1 MKKTILYILPA
12 LLYFT
17 LAGCTKFVDK
27 GLPDQFD
34 DNDFWTSEDKIRTY
48 SWEYYNMFTGFGNGS
63 GTGDFYFTSFT
74 DDQAAPT
81 FANYAVSAPAT
92 ASDWDWKYIRKAN
105 IMLERID
112 QAPISD
118 EAKNHWKGIAR
129 FFRAFRYFQLV
140 QAYGD
145 VPWIGR
151 SMDISE
157 TGLIYKPRDSRVLV
171 MDSVLADI
179 NFAADNLRTKDNTN
193 NVNYTNAVNK
203 DVALALKSR
212 IGLYE
217 GTYRKYHTELGLTG
231 ADKFLREAKDACTRL
246 FTAGYALSD
255 DYQAIFNSIDLSAGP
270 AAKEVLLFK
279 RYVPGILTHSVVGFT
294 TGTTQMR
301 GLTKSAVDAYLC
313 DDGLPIS
320 LSPKYMGDDGI
331 KNIRANRDKR
341 LLITIDTFLCYN
353 GSLVGGLSS
362 STGYRPSKYL
372 QPKIANERSPY
383 NDTDAPLF
391 WMAEVYLNYAEACA
405 ELDQLGVAPITQ
417 ADLDNS
423 INRLRV
429 RAGLPNLQLNGVQ
442 GVAVNGTP
450 YVDPEKDAD
459 VTSLIWEIRRER
471 RVELMMDGFR
481 YQDIL
486 RWKKGYYMDSE
497 KNPDI
502 FLGAKVPDNGK
513 VLRNADGYIMPY
525 KAGTKR
531 TFIDPKHYLS
541 PIPTGQIALYPEG
554 GLVQNPGW

>member
-1 MKKTILYILPA
+1 MKKTILFILPA
-12 LLYFT
+12 LLYLA

-27 GLPDQFD
+27 GLPDTFD
-34 DNDFWTSEDKIRTY
+34 DNDFWTTEDKIKAY
-48 SWEYYNMFTGFGNGS
+48 SWEFYNMFTGFGNGS

-81 FANYAVSAPAT
+81 FANYAVSAPA
-92 ASDWDWKYIRKAN
+92 SSSEWDFAFIRKAN

-118 EAKNHWKGIAR
+118 EAKNHWKGVAR
-129 FFRAFRYFQLV
+129 FFRALRYFQLV
-140 QAYGD
+140 QAYGN

-157 TGLIYKPRDSRVLV
+157 TGMIYKPRDSRVLV

-179 NFAADNLRTKDNTN
+179 DFAAANLRAKDNVN
-193 NVNYTNAVNK
+193 NINTINNH
-203 DVALALKSR
+203 VALALKSR
-212 IGLYE
+212 LCLYE
-217 GTYRKYHTELGLTG
+217 GTYRKYHTELGLAG
-231 ADKFLREAKDACTRL
+231 ADKFLLQAKNASEQL
-246 FTAGYALSD
+246 FTAGFVLSE
-255 DYQAIFNSIDLSAGP
+255 DYQAVFNSIDLSTGP
-270 AAKEVLLFK
+270 AVKEVLLFK
-279 RYVPGILTHSVVGFT
+279 RYVPGVLTHSVIGFT
-294 TGTTQMR
+294 TGSTQMR

-313 DDGLPIS
+313 NDGLPIS
-320 LSPKYMGDDGI
+320 LSPKYMGDDNI
-331 KNIRANRDKR
+331 KNQRANRDKR
-341 LLITIDTFLCYN
+341 MLITVDTFLCYN
-353 GSLVGGLSS
+353 GSLVNGLSS

-372 QPKIANERSPY
+372 QPKVANERSPY

-391 WMAEVYLNYAEACA
+391 WYAEVLLNYAEACA
-405 ELDQLGVAPITQ
+405 ELDQLGAYTISQ

-423 INRLRV
+423 INKLRD
-429 RAGLPNLQLNGVQ
+429 RAGVPHLQLNGVQ

-450 YVDPEKDAD
+450 YTDTKKDAD
-459 VTSLIWEIRRER
+459 VTSLVWEIRRER

-531 TFIDPKHYLS
+531 TFIDPRHYLS

>member
-1 MKKTILYILPA
+1 MKKNILYILPV
-12 LLYFT
+12 LLYFALT
-17 LAGCTKFVDK
+17 GCTKFVDK
-27 GLPDQFD
+27 GLPDTFD
-34 DNDFWTSEDKIRTY
+34 DSEFWTTEDKIKTY
-48 SWEYYNMFTGFGNGS
+48 SWEFYNMFTGFGNGS

-81 FANYAVSAPAT
+81 FANYAVSAPASS
-92 ASDWDWKYIRKAN
+92 ADWDWKYIRKAN
-105 IMLERID
+105 IMLERII

-118 EAKNHWKGIAR
+118 EAKNHWKGVAR
-129 FFRAFRYFQLV
+129 FFRALRYFQLV
-140 QAYGD
+140 QAYGN

-157 TGLIYKPRDSRVLV
+157 TGMIYKPRDSRVLV
-171 MDSVLADI
+171 MDSILADI
-179 NFAADNLRTKDNTN
+179 DFAAANLRPKDNVN
-193 NVNYTNAVNK
+193 NINTVNNH
-203 DVALALKSR
+203 VALALKSR
-212 IGLYE
+212 LCLYE
-217 GTYRKYHTELGLTG
+217 GSYRKYHTELGLAG
-231 ADKFLREAKDACTRL
+231 ADKFLLQAKNASEQL
-246 FTAGYALSD
+246 FTAGFVLSE
-255 DYQAIFNSIDLSAGP
+255 DYQAVFNSIDLSTGP
-270 AAKEVLLFK
+270 AVKEVLLFK
-279 RYVPGILTHSVVGFT
+279 RYVPGVLTHSVIGFT
-294 TGTTQMR
+294 TGSTQMR

-313 DDGLPIS
+313 NDGLPIS
-320 LSPKYMGDDGI
+320 LSPKYMGDDNV
-331 KNIRANRDKR
+331 KNLRANRDKR
-341 LLITIDTFLCYN
+341 MLITVDTFLCYN
-353 GSLVGGLSS
+353 GSLVNGLSS

-372 QPKIANERSPY
+372 QPKVANERSPY

-391 WMAEVYLNYAEACA
+391 WYAEVLLNYAEACA
-405 ELDQLGVAPITQ
+405 ELDQLGAYTISQ

-423 INRLRV
+423 INKLRD
-429 RAGLPNLQLNGVQ
+429 RAGVPHLQLNGVQ

-450 YVDPEKDAD
+450 YTDTKKDAD
-459 VTSLIWEIRRER
+459 VTSLVWEIRRER

-531 TFIDPKHYLS
+531 TFIDPRHYLS
-541 PIPTGQIALYPEG
+541 PIPTGQIALYPDG

>member
-1 MKKTILYILPA
+1 MKKNILYILPV
-12 LLYFT
+12 LLYFALT
-17 LAGCTKFVDK
+17 GCTKFVDK
-27 GLPDQFD
+27 GLPDTFD
-34 DNDFWTSEDKIRTY
+34 DSEFWTTEDKIKTY
-48 SWEYYNMFTGFGNGS
+48 SWEFYNMFTGFGNGS

-81 FANYAVSAPAT
+81 FANYAVSAPASS
-92 ASDWDWKYIRKAN
+92 ADWDWKYIRKAN
-105 IMLERID
+105 IMLERII

-118 EAKNHWKGIAR
+118 EAKNHWKGVAR
-129 FFRAFRYFQLV
+129 FFRALRYFQLV
-140 QAYGD
+140 QAYGN

-157 TGLIYKPRDSRVLV
+157 TGMIYKPRDSRVLV
-171 MDSVLADI
+171 MDSILADI
-179 NFAADNLRTKDNTN
+179 DFAAANLRPKDNVN
-193 NVNYTNAVNK
+193 NINTVNNH
-203 DVALALKSR
+203 VALALKSR
-212 IGLYE
+212 LCLYE
-217 GTYRKYHTELGLTG
+217 GSYRKYHTELGLAG
-231 ADKFLREAKDACTRL
+231 ADKFLLQAKDACAKL
-246 FTAGYALSD
+246 FTAGYKLSE
-255 DYQAIFNSIDLSAGP
+255 DYQAVFNSIDLSSG
-270 AAKEVLLFK
+270 AAAQEVLLFK
-279 RYVPGILTHSVVGFT
+279 RYVPGVLTHSVVGFT
-294 TGTTQMR
+294 TGSTQMR
-301 GLTKSAVDAYLC
+301 GLTKSAVEAYLC

-320 LSPKYMGDDGI
+320 LSPRYMGNDSI
-331 KNIRANRDKR
+331 QVLRANRDKR

-353 GSLVGGLSS
+353 GKLVNGLSS

-391 WMAEVYLNYAEACA
+391 WYAEVLLNYAEACA
-405 ELDQLGVAPITQ
+405 ELDQLGAYTISQ

-423 INRLRV
+423 INKLRD
-429 RAGLPNLQLNGVQ
+429 RAGVPHLQLNGVQ

-450 YVDPEKDAD
+450 YTDTKKDAD
-459 VTSLIWEIRRER
+459 VTSLVWEIRRER

-531 TFIDPKHYLS
+531 TFIDPRHYLS
-541 PIPTGQIALYPEG
+541 PIPTGQIALYPDG

>member
-12 LLYFT
+12 LLYFG
-17 LAGCTKFVDK
+17 LAGCTKFIDK
-27 GLPDQFD
+27 GLPDTFD
-34 DNDFWTSEDKIRTY
+34 DTDFWTSEDKIRTY

-92 ASDWDWKYIRKAN
+92 AAEWDWKYIRNAN
-105 IMLERID
+105 IMLERIN
-112 QAPISD
+112 QAPIPD

-129 FFRAFRYFQLV
+129 FFRAFRYFQMV

-151 SMDISE
+151 SLDISE
-157 TGLIYKPRDSRVLV
+157 TGEIYKPRDSRVLV

-179 NFAADNLRTKDNTN
+179 NFAADNLRTNDNSNT
-193 NVNYTNAVNK
+193 VNK

-231 ADKFLREAKDACTRL
+231 ADKFLTQAKDAGTKL
-246 FTAGYALSD
+246 LTAGYVLSE
-255 DYQAIFNSIDLSAGP
+255 DYQALFNTIDLSSRP

-301 GLTKSAVDAYLC
+301 GMTKSAVDAYLC
-313 DDGLPIS
+313 NDGLPIS

-341 LLITIDTFLCYN
+341 MLITVDTFLCYN
-353 GSLVGGLSS
+353 GSLVNGLSS

-391 WMAEVYLNYAEACA
+391 WLAEVYLNYAEACA
-405 ELDQLGVAPITQ
+405 ELDQLGSAPITQ

-423 INRLRV
+423 INKLRD
-429 RAGLPNLQLNGVQ
+429 RAGMPHLQLNGIQ
-442 GVAVNGTP
+442 GVAVNGAP
-450 YVDPEKDAD
+450 YTDPKKDAD
-459 VTSLIWEIRRER
+459 VTSLVWEIRRER

-486 RWKKGYYMDSE
+486 RWKKGEYMDSD

-502 FLGAKVPDNGK
+502 FLGAKVPANSQIK
-513 VLRNADGYIMPY
+513 RNAQGYLIVY
-525 KAGTKR
+525 YSGSKR
-531 TFIDPKHYLS
+531 NFI
-541 PIPTGQIALYPEG
+541 
-554 GLVQNPGW
+554 

>member
-1 MKKTILYILPA
+1 MKKTILFILPA
-12 LLYFT
+12 LLYLA

-27 GLPDQFD
+27 GLPDTFD
-34 DNDFWTSEDKIRTY
+34 DNDFWTTEDKIKTY
-48 SWEYYNMFTGFGNGS
+48 SWEFYNMFTGFGNGS

-81 FANYAVSAPAT
+81 FANYAVSAPA
-92 ASDWDWKYIRKAN
+92 SSSEWDFAFIRKAN

-118 EAKNHWKGIAR
+118 EAKNHWKGVAR
-129 FFRAFRYFQLV
+129 FFRALRYFQLV
-140 QAYGD
+140 QAYGN

-157 TGLIYKPRDSRVLV
+157 TGMIYKPRDSRVLV

-179 NFAADNLRTKDNTN
+179 DFAAANLRPKDNVN
-193 NVNYTNAVNK
+193 NINTVNNH
-203 DVALALKSR
+203 VALALKSR
-212 IGLYE
+212 LCLYE
-217 GTYRKYHTELGLTG
+217 GTYRKYHTELGLAG
-231 ADKFLREAKDACTRL
+231 ADKFLLQAKNASEQL
-246 FTAGYALSD
+246 FTAGFVLSE
-255 DYQAIFNSIDLSAGP
+255 DYQAVFNSIDLSTGP
-270 AAKEVLLFK
+270 AVKEVLLFK
-279 RYVPGILTHSVVGFT
+279 RYVPGVLTHSVIGFT
-294 TGTTQMR
+294 TGSTQMR

-313 DDGLPIS
+313 NDGLPIS
-320 LSPKYMGDDGI
+320 LSPKYMGDDNI
-331 KNIRANRDKR
+331 KNQRANRDKR
-341 LLITIDTFLCYN
+341 MLITIDTFLCYN
-353 GSLVGGLSS
+353 GSLVNGLSS

-372 QPKIANERSPY
+372 QPKVANERSPY

-391 WMAEVYLNYAEACA
+391 WYAEVLLNYAEACA
-405 ELDQLGVAPITQ
+405 ELDQLGAYTISQ

-423 INRLRV
+423 INKLRD
-429 RAGLPNLQLNGVQ
+429 RAGVPHLQLNGVQ

-450 YVDPEKDAD
+450 YTDTKKDAD
-459 VTSLIWEIRRER
+459 VTSLVWEIRRER

-531 TFIDPKHYLS
+531 TFIDPRHYLS

>member
-1 MKKTILYILPA
+1 MKKTILYILPV
-12 LLYFT
+12 LLYFA

-27 GLPDQFD
+27 GLPDTFD
-34 DNDFWTSEDKIRTY
+34 DNDFWTTEDKIKTY
-48 SWEYYNMFTGFGNGS
+48 SWEFYNMFTGFGNGS

-81 FANYAVSAPAT
+81 FANYAVSAPA
-92 ASDWDWKYIRKAN
+92 SSSEWDFAFIRKAN

-112 QAPISD
+112 QAPIGD
-118 EAKNHWKGIAR
+118 EAKNHWKGVAR
-129 FFRAFRYFQLV
+129 FFRALRYFQLV
-140 QAYGD
+140 QAYGN

-157 TGLIYKPRDSRVLV
+157 TGMIYKPRDSRVLV

-179 NFAADNLRTKDNTN
+179 DFAAANLRPKDNVN
-193 NVNYTNAVNK
+193 NINTVNNH
-203 DVALALKSR
+203 VALALKSR
-212 IGLYE
+212 LCLYE
-217 GTYRKYHTELGLTG
+217 GTYRKYHTELGLAG
-231 ADKFLREAKDACTRL
+231 ADKFLLQAKNASEQL
-246 FTAGYALSD
+246 FTAGFVLSE
-255 DYQAIFNSIDLSAGP
+255 DYQAVFNSIDLSTGP
-270 AAKEVLLFK
+270 AVKEVLLFK
-279 RYVPGILTHSVVGFT
+279 RYVPGVLTHSVIGFT
-294 TGTTQMR
+294 TGSTQMR

-313 DDGLPIS
+313 NDGLPIS
-320 LSPKYMGDDGI
+320 LSPKYMGDDNI
-331 KNIRANRDKR
+331 KNQRANRDKR
-341 LLITIDTFLCYN
+341 MLITVDTFLCYN
-353 GSLVGGLSS
+353 GSLVNGLSS

-372 QPKIANERSPY
+372 QPKVANERSPY

-391 WMAEVYLNYAEACA
+391 WYAEVLLNYAEACA
-405 ELDQLGVAPITQ
+405 ELDQLGAYTISQ

-423 INRLRV
+423 INKLRD
-429 RAGLPNLQLNGVQ
+429 RAGVPHLQLNGVQ

-450 YVDPEKDAD
+450 YTDTKKDAD
-459 VTSLIWEIRRER
+459 VTSLVWEIRRER

-531 TFIDPKHYLS
+531 TFIDPRHYLS